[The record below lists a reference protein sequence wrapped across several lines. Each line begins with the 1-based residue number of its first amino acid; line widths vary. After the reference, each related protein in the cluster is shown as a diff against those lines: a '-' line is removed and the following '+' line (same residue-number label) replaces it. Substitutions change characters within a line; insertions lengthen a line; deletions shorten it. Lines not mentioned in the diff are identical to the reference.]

1 MKIIL
6 TLVVLVLLAVAAIN
20 GAVYFKYGK
29 VPFHDWMQSA
39 QQDGLIVA
47 TTGLI
52 PVYKDLFDRTINS
65 KSQATSKSVKV
76 YKWKDENGVIHY
88 DNRAVAGSEA
98 MDIDPNVNF
107 MPPAATVTLP
117 DSEEAKPKA
126 KTMEEETQ
134 AILDKKRA
142 YMESLTQ

>member
-1 MKIIL
+1 M
-6 TLVVLVLLAVAAIN
+6 VLLAVAAIN

-29 VPFHDWMQSA
+29 APFHDWIQSA
-39 QQDGLIVA
+39 QQDGFFAA
-47 TTGLI
+47 TKELI
-52 PVYKDLFDRTINS
+52 PVYKDLFDRTVNG
-65 KSQATSKSVKV
+65 KSHAASKSVKI
-76 YKWKDENGVIHY
+76 YKWKDNNGVIHY

-98 MDIDPNVNF
+98 IDIDPNVNF
-107 MPPAATVTLP
+107 MPPAATVALP
-117 DSEEAKPKA
+117 GSEEAKPKA